1 MENSF
6 RWPTIVLLSFFA
18 LSTLFLTYEAPAQIQ
33 PPAGDR
39 PEVADTIPPLPPT
52 NLQAVDTPNDAGK
65 RITLTWTKSPDDGA
79 GAKDVKN
86 YQILRAERRDGPY
99 EMIAELAIGAVRYV
113 DTTAKDGVDYYYK
126 VSVSDGINTSEAP
139 PSQAV
144 CSKAQW
150 FNLKRLNMLI
160 AGIILSLGIIYFIN
174 KAKAGGELYIRKI
187 AGLDAVNEAVGRAT
201 EMGRKV
207 FFIPGIMD
215 LDNVQTIAGLSIL
228 GQVAR
233 LTAEYGTELEV
244 PVCRSVVMVTGR
256 ETVKEAYLDTGH
268 PDAYHDEI
276 VHYLT
281 DDQFGYAAGV
291 DGLMLREKP
300 AAIFYQGAFYAESLI
315 LAETGFSVGAIQI
328 AGTGMPSQLP
338 FFITACD
345 YTLIGEELFAASAY
359 LSREPRSLGSIKG
372 QDLGKAII
380 LVILILGVVLETFGF
395 TGFSQL
401 FTTQ

>member
-1 MENSF
+1 LLIKSLERRRDRL
-6 RWPTIVLLSFFA
+6 RWRVTSITVAFVFSLA
-18 LSTLFLTYEAPAQIQ
+18 LGGRAHAGTPQDTL
-33 PPAGDR
+33 PPA
-39 PEVADTIPPLPPT
+39 PPT
-52 NLQAVDTPNDAGK
+52 GLIAFDTPNDAGGS
-65 RITLTWTKSPDDGA
+65 ITLRWIKSPDDGA
-79 GAKDVKN
+79 GAEDVKG
-86 YQILRAERRDGPY
+86 YQILRAERREGPY
-99 EMIAELAIGAVRYV
+99 KVIARLPAGAVRYE
-113 DTTAKDGVDYYYK
+113 DATTKDGVTYYYK
-126 VSVSDGINTSEAP
+126 VSASDGVNSSESP
-139 PSQAV
+139 PGQAV
-144 CSKAQW
+144 RSKAQW
-150 FNLKRLNMLI
+150 FNFKRLNMLI
-160 AGIILSLGIIYFIN
+160 AGIILSLGIIYFIS
-174 KAKAGGELYIRKI
+174 KARKGEELYIRKI
-187 AGLDAVNEAVGRAT
+187 AGLDAVKEAVGRAT

-207 FFIPGIMD
+207 FFIPGILD
-215 LDNVQTIAGLSIL
+215 LDDVQTIAGLSIL

-256 ETVKEAYLDTGH
+256 ETVKEAYLDSGH
-268 PDAYHDEI
+268 PDAYNDEI
-276 VHYLT
+276 VHYMT

-328 AGTGMPSQLP
+328 AGTAMPSQLP

-359 LSREPRSLGSIKG
+359 LSREPRALGSIKG

-380 LVILILGVVLETFGF
+380 LIILGLGVILETLGITS
-395 TGFSQL
+395 FSQL

>member
-1 MENSF
+1 MSEKLRRKGRGCRKGGLIPLAAF
-6 RWPTIVLLSFFA
+6 IFF
-18 LSTLFLTYEAPAQIQ
+18 LFLWDGAWAE
-33 PPAGDR
+33 DL
-39 PEVADTIPPLPPT
+39 DTLPPSPPREVT
-52 NLQAVDTPNDAGK
+52 AFDTPNDAGGS
-65 RITLTWTKSPDDGA
+65 ITLTWRKSTDDGTGA
-79 GAKDVKN
+79 GDVTA
-86 YQILRAERRDGPY
+86 YIILRAERKEGPY
-99 EMIAELAIGAVRYV
+99 KEITKLPAGAVRYE
-113 DTTAKDGVDYYYK
+113 DTTTKDGVDYFYK
-126 VSVSDGINTSEAP
+126 VSVSDGVNISESP

-144 CSKAQW
+144 HSKAQW
-150 FNLKRLNMLI
+150 FNFKRLNMLL
-160 AGIILSLGIIYFIN
+160 AGFILSLGIVYFISR
-174 KAKAGGELYIRKI
+174 ARAGKELYIRKI

-207 FFIPGIMD
+207 FFIPGILD
-215 LDNVQTIAGLSIL
+215 LDDVQTIAGLSIL
-228 GQVAR
+228 GQVAK
-233 LTAEYGTELEV
+233 LTAEYGTKLEV
-244 PVCRSVVMVTGR
+244 PVCRSVVMVTAR
-256 ETVKEAYLDTGH
+256 ETVKEAYLDSGH
-268 PDAYHDEI
+268 PDAYNDEI

-328 AGTGMPSQLP
+328 AGTAMPSQLP

-359 LSREPRSLGSIKG
+359 LSREPRALGSIKG

-380 LVILILGVVLETFGF
+380 LFILGLGVVLETLGI